1 MKRLRNHI
9 TTDHRRSF
17 LTCSFGFVA
26 AFGILLIRLAYIQL
40 WNGDFFRNLSENNRI
55 RLTELHAPRGRI
67 LDANQQILVDNR
79 PCFDVTVIPE
89 EVQDYA
95 SLEQTLSGLY
105 PLSPEGLQEKLS
117 EIRKGVPFRSYVLWK
132 DAAWDT
138 VAYLEANR
146 LRMPGVMIQVTQAR
160 DYLDRDLFAHSIG
173 YMGEIS
179 GLELQR
185 DRRGDYRIGDWIGK
199 VGIEKYWEQDLR
211 GKKGGLQVEADA
223 RGREIS
229 VVKRKDPTP
238 GKNLVLSLDRRLQE
252 KAREAFGDAQG
263 VAIAQD
269 PRDGRILCYVNLPS
283 FDPNSFVGGISRE
296 AWDALRTSPFHPL
309 TDRVIQGLYPPGSVF
324 KIVLA
329 IAALEEGLITPEE
342 KVFCN
347 GRYRLGTRVF
357 RCWNKAGHGAVDL
370 HQAIVQSCDVYFY
383 QLGQRL
389 GIDRIHEYAERFGFG
404 EKTGIPLEGEKTG
417 LVPCPEWKRKRFGEP
432 WYEGETLVVSIGQ
445 GALLVTPIQVARM
458 LCAVA
463 NGGNLPRPRV
473 VDRVEYTDGRV
484 FLENDSDHGDS
495 VPFST
500 RTRRIVQKALLDVV
514 ASEKGTAKR
523 ARLKHVAVA
532 GKTGTAQVIR
542 LDDQRMPEEERPRR
556 QRDHAWFVCYAP
568 AEAPEIVVVVLVEH
582 GGHGGETAAP
592 IARDILEAY
601 FRLTGREK
609 TLAASS
615 VSAGETASD
624 GT

>member
-1 MKRLRNHI
+1 MKRLRNHA

-17 LTCSFGFVA
+17 LTFSFCFVA
-26 AFGILLIRLAYIQL
+26 AFGLLLVRLAYIQL
-40 WNGDFFRNLSENNRI
+40 WKGDFFRNLSENNRI

-89 EVQDYA
+89 EVKDYA
-95 SLEQTLSGLY
+95 ALEKTLSGLY
-105 PLSPEGLQEKLS
+105 PLSPEGLREKLAD
-117 EIRKGVPFRSYVLWK
+117 IRKGVPFRSYVLWK
-132 DAAWDT
+132 DASWDT

-146 LRMPGVMIQVTQAR
+146 LRTPGVMIQVTQAR
-160 DYLDRDLFAHSIG
+160 NYLDGDLFAHSIG

-179 GLELQR
+179 GRELDR
-185 DRRGDYRIGDWIGK
+185 DHRGDYRIGDWIGK
-199 VGIEKYWEQDLR
+199 VGIERYWEQELR

-223 RGREIS
+223 WGREIS

-252 KAREAFGDAQG
+252 KAREAFGDAKG

-269 PRDGRILCYVNLPS
+269 PRDGRILCYLNLPS

-309 TDRVIQGLYPPGSVF
+309 TDRAIQGLYPPGSLF

-329 IAALEEGLITPEE
+329 IAALEEGLISPEE

-347 GRYRLGTRVF
+347 GRYRLGVRDF
-357 RCWNKAGHGAVDL
+357 RCWNKAGHGTVDL

-389 GIDRIHEYAERFGFG
+389 GIDRIHAYAERFGLG
-404 EKTGIPLEGEKTG
+404 QRTGIPLEGEKTG

-445 GALLVTPIQVARM
+445 GALLVTPMQVAQM
-458 LCAVA
+458 FCAVA
-463 NGGNLPRPRV
+463 NGGTLVRPKLV
-473 VDRVEYTDGRV
+473 ERVEYTDGRV
-484 FLENDSDHGDS
+484 LLQNNSSRNAS
-495 VPFST
+495 VPFSN
-500 RTRRIVQKALLDVV
+500 RTRGIVQKALREVV

-523 ARLKHVAVA
+523 ARLEHIAVA

-542 LDDQRMPEEERPRR
+542 LDDQKMPEDEVPRR
-556 QRDHAWFVCYAP
+556 QRDHAWFACYAP
-568 AEAPEIVVVVLVEH
+568 AEEPEIVVVVLVEH
-582 GGHGGETAAP
+582 GGHGGEAAAP
-592 IARDILEAY
+592 IARAILEEY
-601 FRLTGREK
+601 FRSTGPDK
-609 TLAASS
+609 AMAASD
-615 VSAGETASD
+615 VSARKAASD